1 MRAMRKTALLLFLV
15 FLLSGSL
22 PAQTAGST
30 PSPAAAKA
38 ERYYRTEL
46 YFGRSKADGTIVSE
60 EEWRAF
66 LADIVTP
73 RFPEGFTV
81 LHGFGQYREAGGRII
96 LEPSEVLIVLYSSR
110 SKKKSRA
117 KLEEVR
123 AAYIKKFDQESVL
136 RVDMPKRV
144 TVFF

>member
-1 MRAMRKTALLLFLV
+1 MRKTALLLFLV
-15 FLLSGSL
+15 FLMFGTL

-30 PSPAAAKA
+30 PSPAAAKV

-46 YFGRSKADGTIVSE
+46 YFGRSKADGTIVSD
-60 EEWRAF
+60 EEWKAF

-96 LEPSEVLIVLYSSR
+96 SEPSEVLIVLYP
-110 SKKKSRA
+110 SKTKKESRA
-117 KLEEVR
+117 KLEEIR
-123 AAYIKKFDQESVL
+123 AAYIKRFDQESVL

-144 TVFF
+144 SVIF

>member
-1 MRAMRKTALLLFLV
+1 MRALRKTALLLFLV

-22 PAQTAGST
+22 PAQTAGSA

-81 LHGFGQYREAGGRII
+81 LRGFGQYREAGGRII
-96 LEPSEVLIVLYSSR
+96 SEPSEVLIVLYSSR

-117 KLEEVR
+117 KLEEIR

-144 TVFF
+144 SIFF